1 MMHRTNG
8 KIGLA
13 CAGGVIEGAVY
24 EIGALNAIDEAIE
37 GVHLHE
43 LDVYVGVSSGG
54 MISACLANGISA
66 EALARSVVGKA
77 EPSLNVDPNI
87 FFKPAFSEYA
97 QRLLRLPREVLGTLG
112 RALRQ
117 PGDLSLFG
125 LLANLGAAM
134 PAGLFDNAPIQQFVA
149 RAFSTGGRTDDFRRL
164 EAMLHI
170 VAMDLDTADI
180 ALFGGPGR
188 DEVPISNA
196 IQASTA
202 LPGLYCP
209 VEIGGRYYIDGVARR
224 TVHASVALNEGATL
238 LFCINPI
245 VPVNIQL
252 RQKLDQLRGEGLVH
266 GGLPAVLSQTF
277 RAIVDS
283 RKRTGFKKYAHT
295 HPDADLIL
303 IEPDYEETRMFFSNI
318 FSFSNRHDVA
328 EMAYQA
334 TRQHLLNN
342 ASDIEAKLD
351 RHGLTLNRRV
361 LEETGRTLFG
371 AFDDAPTPDHQ
382 TPFFEETDHVLQR
395 LDRMIERLS
404 TETAMR

>member
-1 MMHRTNG
+1 MTHPTNG

-13 CAGGVIEGAVY
+13 CAGGVIEGAIY
-24 EIGALNAIDEAIE
+24 EIGALNAIDEAID

-54 MISACLANGISA
+54 LISACLANGVSA
-66 EALARSVVGKA
+66 KMLARSVIGKG
-77 EPSLNVDPNI
+77 EPALNVDPGI

-97 QRLLRLPREVLGTLG
+97 RRLLRLPREVLSTLG
-112 RALRQ
+112 QALRH

-125 LLANLGAAM
+125 LLTNLGAAM
-134 PAGLFDNAPIQQFVA
+134 PAGLFDNAPIQQFLQ

-164 EAMLHI
+164 NAALRI
-170 VAMDLDTADI
+170 VAMDLDTAEI
-180 ALFGGPGR
+180 TRFGAP
-188 DEVPISNA
+188 DWDTVPISKA

-209 VEIGGRYYIDGVARR
+209 VEIDGRYYIDGVARR
-224 TVHASVALNEGATL
+224 TVHASVALNKGADL

-252 RQKLDQLRGEGLVH
+252 QQKLDQLRGEGLVH

-283 RKRTGFKKYAHT
+283 RKRTGFKKYEHT

-303 IEPDYEETRMFFSNI
+303 IEPDYEETRLFFSNI

-334 TRQHLLNN
+334 TRQHLRDC
-342 ASDIEAKLD
+342 AGEIDAKLN
-351 RHGLTLNRRV
+351 RHGLTLDMDV
-361 LEETGRTLFG
+361 LEDPNRSLFR
-371 AFDDAPTPDHQ
+371 DLDALPTPGHR
-382 TPFFEETDHVLQR
+382 TRLYEETDHVLQR
-395 LDRMIERLS
+395 LDRVIDRL
-404 TETAMR
+404 AADVG